1 MATCVSCALP
11 EPVTQLLSETY
22 GVSPYTTLLSAVKAY
37 TQTTKSVDASAAA
50 STMAKARN
58 CTKTDIYR
66 EALIALN
73 NRVAEVWPA
82 PKRTEGSIARAH
94 NLMLQVNSA
103 NPANSDRRLR
113 AVAATL
119 AKLRDR
125 VPNMRTHQIVSVINQ
140 ILDRLPKE

>member
-22 GVSPYTTLLSAVKAY
+22 GVSPYTTLLSAVKSY

-94 NLMLQVNSA
+94 NLMLQVN
-103 NPANSDRRLR
+103 PANSDRRLR
-113 AVAATL
+113 AVAAALT
-119 AKLRDR
+119 KLRDR